1 MNPFFFG
8 SSKRPLFGMHHPPR
22 GGPSRDSAVLL
33 CPPIGQEYM
42 RTHRAFRQLALQL
55 TREGFH
61 VLRFDYFG
69 TGDSGGFSHEATV
82 TEWRDNVAE
91 AVDELRDTAA
101 VTRVDLVGL
110 RLGAALAAQVAAARD
125 DVRLA
130 VLWDPVVSGGDYLSE
145 LLAMA
150 ESPQRRNGSEPEIV
164 GVNGFP
170 LSGRLRSELG
180 AIDLTSLER
189 WRGGL
194 VVTSDSRPEWDELVS
209 VLNGSGA
216 TVYQCIPTRS
226 DWDNVDRLG
235 AALLPQKIIQRIVR
249 YLSDGE

>member
-22 GGPSRDSAVLL
+22 AGTSRDSAVVL

-69 TGDSGGFSHEATV
+69 TGDSGGFSDEATLA
-82 TEWRDNVAE
+82 EWRDNVAE
-91 AVDELRDTAA
+91 AVEELRDTSG
-101 VTRVDLVGL
+101 VSRVDLVGL
-110 RLGAALAAQVAAARD
+110 RLGAALAAQVAAERSD
-125 DVRLA
+125 IRVA
-130 VLWDPVVSGGDYLSE
+130 VLWDPVVSGADYLAE

-150 ESPQRRNGSEPEIV
+150 ESPSRGNGSKPEII

-170 LSGRLRSELG
+170 LSSELRSDLG
-180 AIDLTSLER
+180 GIDLTSLAQ

-194 VVTSDSRPEWDELVS
+194 VVTSESRPEWEGLVA
-209 VLNGSGA
+209 VLEASSA
-216 TVYQCIPTRS
+216 TAYQCIPTRS

-249 YLSDGE
+249 YVSDGE